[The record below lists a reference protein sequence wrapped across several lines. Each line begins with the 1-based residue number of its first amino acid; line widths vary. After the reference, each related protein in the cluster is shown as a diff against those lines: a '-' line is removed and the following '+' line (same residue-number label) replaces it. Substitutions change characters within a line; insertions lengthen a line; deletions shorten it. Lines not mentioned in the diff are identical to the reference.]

1 VQEVPK
7 KRESRGRRKGDKGSV
22 RQIQCDNCGRMV
34 PADKA
39 VCVTRMYSP
48 VDPQLARE
56 LERKGAIIMRYPVT
70 KCYCINCAIHY
81 GIIKI
86 RPEHERKPRPR
97 IEL

>member
-1 VQEVPK
+1 MPK
-7 KRESRGRRKGDKGSV
+7 KRENRGRRKGDKGSV
-22 RQIQCDNCGRMV
+22 RRIQCDNCGKLV
-34 PADKA
+34 PEDKA

-56 LERKGAIIMRYPVT
+56 LEKRGAIIMRYPVT

-97 IEL
+97 IEI